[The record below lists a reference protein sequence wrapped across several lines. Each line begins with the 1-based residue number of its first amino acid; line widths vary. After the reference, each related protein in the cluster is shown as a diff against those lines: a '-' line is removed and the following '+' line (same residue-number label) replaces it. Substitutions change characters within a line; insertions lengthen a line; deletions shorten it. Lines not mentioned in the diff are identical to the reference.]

1 MGADCA
7 EFSLFDDRPDAEIVM
22 ALADLLQVATEW
34 FLPQVKQE
42 RFEEIR
48 DNCEGME
55 LDAVWAHLEEEGG
68 SYEERKRLFFHVL
81 KRLLEEGDVKLV
93 VLFTDTPLPGDV
105 DQQVMSI
112 VKALPE
118 TEDALQRGLWF
129 LGTECP
135 GGSAW
140 TPRRGDRG

>member
-1 MGADCA
+1 
-7 EFSLFDDRPDAEIVM
+7 M